1 LLLRCAVIRFDGAL
15 GVLLGISAV
24 KAVLLEALHRAGK
37 MQALQWAIEGID
49 EAEDIDLPAR
59 AVKGLLKGSVR
70 VVAFCDEEGIR
81 FK

>member
-1 LLLRCAVIRFDGAL
+1 M
-15 GVLLGISAV
+15 
-24 KAVLLEALHRAGK
+24 LEALHRAGK
-37 MQALQWAIEGID
+37 LQKLQWAIENID
-49 EAEDIDLPAR
+49 DTEDIDLPAR

>member
-1 LLLRCAVIRFDGAL
+1 LCRYDGAL

-24 KAVLLEALHRAGK
+24 KAVLLEALHRADK
-37 MQALQWAIEGID
+37 LRTLQWAVQDVAPED
-49 EAEDIDLPAR
+49 DIDLPAR
-59 AVKGLLKGSVR
+59 AVKGLLRGSVR